1 MARRKSRTSAT
12 GGNMDSML
20 DTLTNVVGILVIVLV
35 AVQLSSQEAA
45 SRIADE
51 LEKIDPAEVARL
63 QEQAEDARTRA
74 EAAAEALRVQRQ
86 AVLNPRE
93 ELARLEVALE
103 IENDLAAQAAARAS
117 ALEKEREAADATM
130 RKAVEERARREE
142 ARKQAEER
150 LAKAREVLEKLPRLQ
165 APPAKEVRLPDPRP
179 APAKV
184 KHLHVLCRE
193 GRIWVVDIEA
203 LQEKAQKRA
212 DFVVKSKKLDP
223 DGDGWISDG
232 EAFVSEFNKAP
243 VRSGDFTMTLVVV
256 GNRTPYLVLERTKG
270 ESPDDTIKG
279 SGDLARILL
288 RLEPD
293 SHIVRFFVWPD
304 SFEAYL
310 QVREFTG
317 ERGYAAGWEP
327 MGSPDEHRIPLGKYQ
342 IGEKPPPPAP
352 PAPGTKPPPPPP
364 PPNLVD

>member
-1 MARRKSRTSAT
+1 
-12 GGNMDSML
+12 
-20 DTLTNVVGILVIVLV
+20 
-35 AVQLSSQEAA
+35 
-45 SRIADE
+45 
-51 LEKIDPAEVARL
+51 
-63 QEQAEDARTRA
+63 
-74 EAAAEALRVQRQ
+74 
-86 AVLNPRE
+86 
-93 ELARLEVALE
+93 
-103 IENDLAAQAAARAS
+103 
-117 ALEKEREAADATM
+117 
-130 RKAVEERARREE
+130 
-142 ARKQAEER
+142 
-150 LAKAREVLEKLPRLQ
+150 
-165 APPAKEVRLPDPRP
+165 
-179 APAKV
+179 
-184 KHLHVLCRE
+184 
-193 GRIWVVDIEA
+193 
-203 LQEKAQKRA
+203 
-212 DFVVKSKKLDP
+212 
-223 DGDGWISDG
+223 
-232 EAFVSEFNKAP
+232 
-243 VRSGDFTMTLVVV
+243 
-256 GNRTPYLVLERTKG
+256 NRTPYLVLERTKG